1 LGNFTFRFTNYPLPI
16 TNYPL
21 PITNY
26 QLPITHYPLP
36 ITHYPLPITNYPLP
50 IISKFCIF
58 NYQGISISV
67 LLSPKTDWSTK
78 FSMPSHAE
86 SCLQAG
92 LAALKQGN
100 YHTAIANLE
109 PLAKVQNQD
118 RIYLQ
123 AQVGLVMSYARTG
136 EVSKAIAL
144 CQNLISSNHPQ
155 VQEWSIRALE
165 HLYESKKRRQK
176 SSSTNNIPVSSV
188 NPSRQQ
194 PQNGYVGADNH
205 NNIKPVSIYWR
216 QARRAK
222 VWQPLSKPNF
232 IYSRLIACL
241 TFIALFWMCK
251 EMFKPVL
258 GLIAQIL
265 YKLPYSQPP
274 QVLYYDPSS
283 LMLGLFLIFMVLSP
297 WLLDW
302 LLGKFLAQKELS
314 KEKLNSYSRETLR
327 VLQRTCQ
334 QRRWPCPQ
342 LRILPISAPIIIS
355 YGNLPRTARIT
366 VSQGL
371 LEQLANDEI
380 AAIYALTLGQIGRW
394 DFVVMSLIL
403 LVTLPFYG
411 LYQQISL
418 SANQHHSKIWQSKI
432 WRWPATV
439 LATITYGI
447 WSLLTGTALL
457 NSRFRLYHS
466 DRQAAEITGNPNGLI
481 RALLKISIGVAH
493 DINLKEHT
501 CWQLESLNLL
511 APVAYQH
518 SIVLGSIAGHLP
530 FESFFQWENFHPYR
544 QWLTINSSHPL
555 MGDRIERLC
564 QIARYWH
571 LDTELYQIT
580 PQQPIVIRPQS
591 FLLQIAP
598 WLGIP
603 LGVILAGLTWLLW
616 QTAYTMQL
624 LNFKWIYDD
633 WYFVLGFVLI
643 GFSIGTMIQINALF
657 PKITDVNVQKDE
669 NLISLLADPSIL
681 PIDSIKVRLTGKLLS
696 RPGIGNCLAP
706 DLILKSSQGLMKL
719 HHLPGLGKSFLPQDL
734 IGKQIVVRGWLR
746 RRGTPWIDIQSL
758 ETQDGKKINSPHSIW
773 MLAIAILAQGWGA
786 YIVLMGH

>member
-1 LGNFTFRFTNYPLPI
+1 
-16 TNYPL
+16 
-21 PITNY
+21 
-26 QLPITHYPLP
+26 
-36 ITHYPLPITNYPLP
+36 
-50 IISKFCIF
+50 
-58 NYQGISISV
+58 
-67 LLSPKTDWSTK
+67 
-78 FSMPSHAE
+78 MPSHAE

-144 CQNLISSNHPQ
+144 CQNLISTNHPQ

-176 SSSTNNIPVSSV
+176 SLSTNNIPVSSV

-251 EMFKPVL
+251 EMFKLVL

-265 YKLPYSQPP
+265 YKLPYLQPP
-274 QVLYYDPSS
+274 QVLYHDPSF

-302 LLGKFLAQKELS
+302 LLGKFLAQKRLS

-418 SANQHHSKIWQSKI
+418 SANQHHSKIWQSKF

-439 LATITYGI
+439 LAVITYGI
-447 WSLLTGTALL
+447 WFLLTGTALL

-501 CWQLESLNLL
+501 SWQLESLNLL

-518 SIVLGSIAGHLP
+518 SIVLGSIAGNLP

-555 MGDRIERLC
+555 MGDRIKRLC

-580 PQQPIVIRPQS
+580 PQQPIAIRPQS

-616 QTAYTMQL
+616 QTAYAMQL

-657 PKITDVNVQKDE
+657 PKITDVDVNVQKDE

-681 PIDSIKVRLTGKLLS
+681 PIDSIKVRLTGKLLG

-719 HHLPGLGKSFLPQDL
+719 HHLPGLGKSFHPQDL

-746 RRGTPWIDIQSL
+746 RGGTPWIDIQSL
-758 ETQDGKKINSPHSIW
+758 ETEDGKKINSPHSIW

-786 YIVLMGH
+786 YIVLVGH

>member
-1 LGNFTFRFTNYPLPI
+1 
-16 TNYPL
+16 
-21 PITNY
+21 
-26 QLPITHYPLP
+26 
-36 ITHYPLPITNYPLP
+36 
-50 IISKFCIF
+50 
-58 NYQGISISV
+58 
-67 LLSPKTDWSTK
+67 
-78 FSMPSHAE
+78 MPSHAE

-144 CQNLISSNHPQ
+144 CQNLISSNHPE
-155 VQEWSIRALE
+155 VQQWAIRALE

-194 PQNGYVGADNH
+194 PQNGYVGADDHNH
-205 NNIKPVSIYWR
+205 IKPVSIYWR

-251 EMFKPVL
+251 EMFKLVL

-265 YKLPYSQPP
+265 YKLPYLQPP
-274 QVLYYDPSS
+274 QVLYHDPSS
-283 LMLGLFLIFMVLSP
+283 LILGLFLILMVLSP

-314 KEKLNSYSRETLR
+314 KEKLNSYSRDTLR

-380 AAIYALTLGQIGRW
+380 AAIYALTLGQTGRW
-394 DFVVMSLIL
+394 DFAVMSLIL

-411 LYQQISL
+411 LYQQISVWG
-418 SANQHHSKIWQSKI
+418 NQHQSKI

-447 WSLLTGTALL
+447 WLLLTGTALL
-457 NSRFRLYHS
+457 NSRLRLYHS

-501 CWQLESLNLL
+501 SWQLESLNLL

-555 MGDRIERLC
+555 MGDRIKRLC

-598 WLGIP
+598 WLGIL

-616 QTAYTMQL
+616 QTAYTMQW
-624 LNFKWIYDD
+624 LNLKWIYDD

-643 GFSIGTMIQINALF
+643 GLSIGTLIQINALF
-657 PKITDVNVQKDE
+657 PKITDVSVQKDE

-681 PIDSIKVRLTGKLLS
+681 PIDSIKVRLTGKLLG

-706 DLILKSSQGLMKL
+706 DLILQSSQGLMKL
-719 HHLPGLGKSFLPQDL
+719 HHLPGLGKSFHPQDL
-734 IGKQIVVRGWLR
+734 IGKQIIVTGWLR

-758 ETQDGKKINSPHSIW
+758 ETEDGKKINSPHSIG

-786 YIVLMGH
+786 YIVLVGH

>member
-1 LGNFTFRFTNYPLPI
+1 
-16 TNYPL
+16 
-21 PITNY
+21 
-26 QLPITHYPLP
+26 
-36 ITHYPLPITNYPLP
+36 
-50 IISKFCIF
+50 
-58 NYQGISISV
+58 
-67 LLSPKTDWSTK
+67 
-78 FSMPSHAE
+78 MPSHAE

-109 PLAKVQNQD
+109 PLAKVQKQD
-118 RIYLQ
+118 KIYLQ

-155 VQEWSIRALE
+155 VKEWSIRALK
-165 HLYESKKRRQK
+165 HLHESQKRSQK
-176 SSSTNNIPVSSV
+176 SSSRHNIHVSSV
-188 NPSRQQ
+188 NLSRQQ

-205 NNIKPVSIYWR
+205 HNIKPVSIYWR

-222 VWQPLSKPNF
+222 VWQPLPQPNF

-241 TFIALFWMCK
+241 TFIALFWVCK
-251 EMFKPVL
+251 EMFKLVL

-274 QVLYYDPSS
+274 QVLYHDPSA
-283 LMLGLFLIFMVLSP
+283 LILGLFVILMVSSP

-334 QRRWPCPQ
+334 QRHWPCPQ
-342 LRILPISAPIIIS
+342 LRILPISTPMIIS

-371 LEQLANDEI
+371 LEQLSNDEI
-380 AAIYALTLGQIGRW
+380 AAIYAFTLGQIGRW
-394 DFVVMSLIL
+394 DFMVMSLIL

-418 SANQHHSKIWQSKI
+418 WGNQYHSKIWQNKI
-432 WRWPATV
+432 CRWSATV
-439 LATITYGI
+439 LATIPYGI
-447 WSLLTGTALL
+447 WWLLTGTALL
-457 NSRFRLYHS
+457 NCRLRLYHS

-501 CWQLESLNLL
+501 SWQLESLNLL

-530 FESFFQWENFHPYR
+530 WESFFQWENFHPYR

-564 QIARYWH
+564 QIARNWH
-571 LDTELYQIT
+571 LNTELYQIK
-580 PQQPIVIRPQS
+580 PQKPIIIDPKS

-598 WLGIP
+598 WLGISMAVV
-603 LGVILAGLTWLLW
+603 LSGLIWGLW
-616 QTAYTMQL
+616 QTAYAMQL
-624 LNFKWIYDD
+624 LNLKWIYKD
-633 WYFVLGFVLI
+633 WYLVLGFVLI
-643 GFSIGTMIQINALF
+643 GLSIGILIQINALF
-657 PKITDVNVQKDE
+657 PKITADVQVHKNE

-681 PIDSIKVRLTGKLLS
+681 PIDSIKVRFTGKLLG
-696 RPGIGNCLAP
+696 RPGIANCLAP
-706 DLILKSSQGLMKL
+706 GLILQSHQGVIQL
-719 HHLPGLGKSFLPQDL
+719 HHLPGLGKSFYPQEL
-734 IGKQIVVRGWLR
+734 IGQQVVVKGWLR
-746 RRGTPWIDIQSL
+746 RKGTPWIDIQSL
-758 ETQDGKKINSPHSIW
+758 ETQDGQKINSPHSLW
-773 MLAIAILAQGWGA
+773 MLVIAILAQGWGA
-786 YIVLMGH
+786 YILLVGH